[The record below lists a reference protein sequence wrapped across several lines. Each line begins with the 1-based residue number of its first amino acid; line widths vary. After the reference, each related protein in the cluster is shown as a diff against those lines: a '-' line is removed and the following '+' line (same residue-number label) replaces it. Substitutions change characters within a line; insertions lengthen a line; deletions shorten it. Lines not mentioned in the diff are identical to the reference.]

1 MRVVANIP
9 HADCTIT
16 LFSWNQKYILK
27 FEQNNFE
34 QTFKISEFDV
44 SGEAEM
50 HEIAQDADFIN
61 KVLARFEEMEQDL
74 MKACGYE

>member
-9 HADCTIT
+9 HPDCTIT

-44 SGEAEM
+44 SGEVEM
-50 HEIAQDADFIN
+50 HEIAQDTNFIDR
-61 KVLARFEEMEQDL
+61 VLARFEQMEEDL
-74 MKACGYE
+74 MKACGY

>member
-1 MRVVANIP
+1 MRVIANIP

-27 FEQNNFE
+27 FEYNNLE

-50 HEIAQDADFIN
+50 HEIAQDVDFID
-61 KVLARFEEMEQDL
+61 KVMNRFEQMEQDL
-74 MKACGYE
+74 MKACGY

>member
-9 HADCTIT
+9 HTECTIT

-27 FEQNNFE
+27 FEQNNLE
-34 QTFKISEFDV
+34 QTYKISEFDV

-50 HEIAQDADFIN
+50 QELAQNTDFVA
-61 KVLARFEEMEQDL
+61 KVLKRFEQMEEDL
-74 MKACGYE
+74 HQAFSY